1 MHAIRQ
7 PTVKLSVLDQS
18 PIRSGGSA
26 EQALRETI
34 ELAQITERLG
44 YHRYWVAE
52 HHGSDSFAG
61 SVPELM
67 VGQIA
72 ASTSRIRVGSG
83 GVMLMHYSPLKVAEQ
98 FRFLETLYPGRI
110 DLGIGRAPG
119 SDGITAAALAY
130 GSQIGIE
137 YFPAKLADLRAF
149 IHGETPHTD
158 ALAKVRAT
166 PAPRTSPA
174 LWMLGSTEDGARI
187 AAQFGLPFSFAHFIS
202 PDIAESVI
210 RVYRDNFEPS
220 AACAE
225 PGVSIGVFV
234 LCCDTEAQAEQLAL
248 CRDVWRLRVERGE
261 FGPFPSVAEAEA
273 YEMSDA
279 ERARIAGR
287 REHQILGRP
296 EGVRAQLDDLARRCG
311 VDELVVVSITHEFS
325 QRVRCYELLSEVY
338 ELS

>member
-1 MHAIRQ
+1 M
-7 PTVKLSVLDQS
+7 KLSVLDQS

-61 SVPELM
+61 SVPELLI
-67 VGQIA
+67 GQIV

-149 IHGETPHTD
+149 VNGEKPHTD
-158 ALAKVRAT
+158 ALASVRAT
-166 PAPRTSPA
+166 PAPQTSPE
-174 LWMLGSTEDGARI
+174 LWMLGSTDDGARI

-202 PDIAESVI
+202 PAIAEHAI
-210 RVYRDNFEPS
+210 GLYRENFRPS
-220 AACAE
+220 AAGSKPE
-225 PGVSIGVFV
+225 VSIGVFV
-234 LCCDTEAQAEQLAL
+234 LCCDTEPQAEQLAL

-261 FGPFPSVAEAEA
+261 FGPFPSVVEAEA
-273 YEMSDA
+273 YEMSEA
-279 ERARIAGR
+279 ERGRIAQR
-287 REHQILGRP
+287 REHQIVGRP
-296 EGVRAQLDDLARRCG
+296 EGVRAQLDELAGRCG

-338 ELS
+338 RLS